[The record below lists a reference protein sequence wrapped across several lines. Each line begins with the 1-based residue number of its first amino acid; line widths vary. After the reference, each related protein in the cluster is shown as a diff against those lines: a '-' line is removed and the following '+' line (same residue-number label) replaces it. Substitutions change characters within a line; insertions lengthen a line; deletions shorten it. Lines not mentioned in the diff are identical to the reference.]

1 MGRLATRL
9 NRGFSRVFGYEVV
22 PSRASAQDS
31 MMLAHH
37 AAVSEACRR
46 PLSSDLQAR
55 IVMLGLLMAPRRVTS
70 HRKIRVGGR
79 TDGGY
84 VMLDDFA
91 RLQTA
96 FSLGVGPNVDW
107 DYAIAER
114 GIAVHQ
120 FDHTVSGPPKRHPG
134 FHFNKRR
141 IDAQA
146 SGDTDNLETLLERN
160 GSTARFSN
168 LLKLDIEGSEWAL
181 LAEAD
186 AGSLSRFPQ
195 ILCEVHDLALVHD
208 DKHFDLMMRAL
219 RRLREIFEVV
229 HVHGNNCGG
238 RLFVADQAM
247 PNVLELTLA
256 NREVY
261 AFTEDPETFPTELDC
276 PNDPRVPDY
285 YLGDFHFDKTT
296 GLDIDT
302 LTARAQ
308 RTQAVIGFDAAR
320 YIEANPD
327 IVDAGHDPWTHWSL
341 WGWREGRPLS
351 LDEIGFDAQAY
362 LAANPDVVAAG
373 FDALTHWRHF
383 GRPRFPKSRPEDADA
398 ASVSGTLLLDDA
410 VEDLDEGAHLL
421 HRQLPELQTDQ
432 RPTLDTAL
440 IADRHGEHHGPGLG
454 PHVEHARPPQ
464 AARHR
469 VGDAGHLD
477 AATGDRHVADLHV
490 EHSAPRG

>member
-1 MGRLATRL
+1 
-9 NRGFSRVFGYEVV
+9 
-22 PSRASAQDS
+22 
-31 MMLAHH
+31 MLAHH

-219 RRLREIFEVV
+219 RRLRENFRGRPCARQQLRRTTFRGGPGDAQRPGTHARQSRGLCFHRGSGDISDRTGLPERSPSSRLLP
-229 HVHGNNCGG
+229 G
-238 RLFVADQAM
+238 RLPLRQDHRPRHRHPHGAS
-247 PNVLELTLA
+247 
-256 NREVY
+256 
-261 AFTEDPETFPTELDC
+261 PENAGRD
-276 PNDPRVPDY
+276 RV
-285 YLGDFHFDKTT
+285 
-296 GLDIDT
+296 
-302 LTARAQ
+302 RC
-308 RTQAVIGFDAAR
+308 
-320 YIEANPD
+320 
-327 IVDAGHDPWTHWSL
+327 
-341 WGWREGRPLS
+341 RPLHRGQPGHRRCGTRS
-351 LDEIGFDAQAY
+351 LDALESVG
-362 LAANPDVVAAG
+362 VARG
-373 FDALTHWRHF
+373 
-383 GRPRFPKSRPEDADA
+383 
-398 ASVSGTLLLDDA
+398 AS
-410 VEDLDEGAHLL
+410 
-421 HRQLPELQTDQ
+421 PF
-432 RPTLDTAL
+432 
-440 IADRHGEHHGPGLG
+440 
-454 PHVEHARPPQ
+454 AR
-464 AARHR
+464 
-469 VGDAGHLD
+469 
-477 AATGDRHVADLHV
+477 
-490 EHSAPRG
+490 